1 MAAELT
7 SMNKTTK
14 WSILDWC
21 GGGGPRGLISPT
33 SSMICAAVI
42 RDSRDLSSCSS
53 RLLATEGSA
62 AASTTAASSS
72 ERAATIIRMS
82 LSGHGRHTGPPAAAA
97 AAAANAAHFIH
108 CPDAARSPFAPTR
121 RRRAPKSATEGGMEV
136 RTARDAW
143 GGG

>member
-14 WSILDWC
+14 CSILDWC

-97 AAAANAAHFIH
+97 AAAAAANAARGAL
-108 CPDAARSPFAPTR
+108 DRLLYM
-121 RRRAPKSATEGGMEV
+121 K
-136 RTARDAW
+136 
-143 GGG
+143 